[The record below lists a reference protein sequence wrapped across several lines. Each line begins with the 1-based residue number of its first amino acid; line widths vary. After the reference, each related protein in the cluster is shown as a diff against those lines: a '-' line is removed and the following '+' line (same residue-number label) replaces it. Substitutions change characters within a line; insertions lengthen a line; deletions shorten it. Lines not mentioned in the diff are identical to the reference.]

1 MSKEKVQEKYV
12 LYQLLNQNLES
23 LKQQMQL
30 VEQQFIEVKST
41 IMSIDDLKGMGEK
54 NEIFLP
60 LGSGCYG
67 KGKITESNEMLLNVG
82 AGVFV
87 NKEAA
92 AAKSLLEKRVKELE
106 RAGEEIQ
113 AQMERILKQM
123 NELGVEIQELARG
136 EEKP

>member
-1 MSKEKVQEKYV
+1 MPKEKLQEKYV

-82 AGVFV
+82 AEVFV
-87 NKEAA
+87 NKKAGV
-92 AAKSLLEKRVKELE
+92 AKSFLEKRVKELE
-106 RAGEEIQ
+106 GAGEEIQ

-123 NELGVEIQELARG
+123 NELGVEIQELAKQ